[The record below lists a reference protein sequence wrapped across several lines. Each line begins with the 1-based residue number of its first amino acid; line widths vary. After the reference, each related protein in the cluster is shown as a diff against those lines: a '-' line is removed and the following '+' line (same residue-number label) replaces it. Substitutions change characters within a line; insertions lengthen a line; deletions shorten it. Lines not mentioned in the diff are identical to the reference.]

1 MKDIDEQIRQAL
13 SQEDQELLAN
23 SENEAGLFD
32 LVGMSFKGK
41 KAWMTWYMW
50 IMGFVVFFLGLYA
63 LNLFL
68 GEADLKTSIGWA
80 LVIIACM
87 FVLML
92 IKIISWQQMNK
103 LEIMR
108 ELKRLEL
115 RILSKQDGQ

>member
-1 MKDIDEQIRQAL
+1 MTDIDEQIRQAL
-13 SQEDQELLAN
+13 NQEDQELLAKTD
-23 SENEAGLFD
+23 NEAGLFD

-68 GEADLKTSIGWA
+68 GEEDLKTSIGWA

-87 FVLML
+87 FVITL
-92 IKIISWQQMNK
+92 IKVISWQQMNK

-108 ELKRLEL
+108 EIKRLEL
-115 RILSKQDGQ
+115 RILSKQD